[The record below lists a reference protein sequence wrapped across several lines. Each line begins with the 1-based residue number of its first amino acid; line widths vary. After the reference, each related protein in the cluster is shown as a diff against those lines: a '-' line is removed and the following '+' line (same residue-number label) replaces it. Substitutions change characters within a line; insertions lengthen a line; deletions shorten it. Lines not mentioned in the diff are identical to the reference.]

1 MSKEPSYIPP
11 FTVSAEAINL
21 IAGISAQIERYAIRL
36 EQQDGLHLRKANRI
50 KTIHSSLAIEGNMLS
65 EEEVADIID
74 GKNVVAPLRQ
84 IQEVRNAIATYEL
97 YPTLDAFEEK
107 DLLKAHK
114 VMMQALMDDAGQY
127 LRGGVGVFGER
138 GLVHLAPP
146 AERVPELMGGLFDWL
161 KQSQDHLLI
170 RSCVFHYEF
179 EFIHPFIDGN
189 GRMGRLW
196 QSLILGK
203 LHPLFEHLPVEN
215 MVYANQ
221 QQYYDAITSSSNAGQ
236 SGPFIDFMLGEIYKT
251 LKEHQGEPIG
261 GMDDDFGVKFGK
273 EFGVKFGVKFGVNEK
288 RVLLLL
294 DANPT
299 MTAGEI
305 AEQTGL
311 SKRGIEKQ
319 LKKLRE
325 LGVIERKGSDKNGQW
340 IVNKK

>member
-1 MSKEPSYIPP
+1 
-11 FTVSAEAINL
+11 
-21 IAGISAQIERYAIRL
+21 
-36 EQQDGLHLRKANRI
+36 
-50 KTIHSSLAIEGNMLS
+50 
-65 EEEVADIID
+65 
-74 GKNVVAPLRQ
+74 
-84 IQEVRNAIATYEL
+84 
-97 YPTLDAFEEK
+97 
-107 DLLKAHK
+107 
-114 VMMQALMDDAGQY
+114 
-127 LRGGVGVFGER
+127 
-138 GLVHLAPP
+138 
-146 AERVPELMGGLFDWL
+146 
-161 KQSQDHLLI
+161 
-170 RSCVFHYEF
+170 
-179 EFIHPFIDGN
+179 
-189 GRMGRLW
+189 
-196 QSLILGK
+196 
-203 LHPLFEHLPVEN
+203 
-215 MVYANQ
+215 
-221 QQYYDAITSSSNAGQ
+221 
-236 SGPFIDFMLGEIYKT
+236 MLGEIYKT